1 MNVLNNATPAQLE
14 QAVANNHR
22 ELFALN
28 AIAQGGKVY
37 GHNSLSWTYAGPANS
52 SVVLFPA
59 MDAATAGTQLDEMM
73 DHYRAQ
79 PPKDAGCW
87 SLAPT
92 QPLNLGVLLLAR
104 GFQPGWRPQW
114 MALDLEA
121 MQTEHAR
128 PAGLQV
134 QADNVTP
141 IHDIKD
147 LPYANT
153 NSLSH
158 ELKQQYP
165 ELGQR
170 FIARLN
176 GSIVAHSE
184 VFFTTGS
191 HGVAGIYSV
200 GVVPHAREKGIG
212 KAVVLA
218 ACLYAKEK
226 GYRYAVLNGT
236 GRRMYE
242 QIGFK
247 CIGFGN
253 TWWLQNQR
261 YRTNPPTRQQVAL
274 AEAVGNGDVPALNEL
289 VKKFNTGDLN
299 TPLNNG
305 MTLMQ
310 LAVHTK
316 RAAAAEWLME
326 QGATCTVLDAWDLGK
341 RNLAAAMLKAQPAL
355 VNNQLYGEWDA
366 TLLHVAA
373 DRNDVHLAQLA
384 LSAHPNL
391 EIKDK
396 IYDGTPL
403 DWALHLQRT
412 QIAELIR
419 KSTAS

>member
-28 AIAQGGKVY
+28 AIAQGGEVY
-37 GHNSLSWTYAGPANS
+37 GRNGLNWTYAGAGNS
-52 SVVLFPA
+52 SVVLFPV

-114 MALDLEA
+114 MALDLEI

-128 PAGLQV
+128 PAGLQI

-141 IHDIKD
+141 IHDIKN
-147 LPYANT
+147 LPYANS

-158 ELKQQYP
+158 ELKQEYP

-170 FIARLN
+170 FIATLN
-176 GSIVAHSE
+176 GAIVAHSE

-191 HGVAGIYSV
+191 NGVAGIYSV
-200 GVVPHAREKGIG
+200 GVVPNAREKGIG

-218 ACLYAKEK
+218 ACLYSREK

-247 CIGFGN
+247 WVGFGD

-274 AEAVGNGDVPALNEL
+274 AEAVGNGDVSTLNEL

-299 TPLNNG
+299 IPLNNG

-341 RNLAAAMLKAQPAL
+341 RDLAAAMLKAQPAL
-355 VNNQLYGEWDA
+355 VNNQLYGEWQA
-366 TLLHVAA
+366 TLLHIAS

-403 DWALHLQRT
+403 GWALHLQRT

>member
-1 MNVLNNATPAQLE
+1 MDVLNNATPAQLE

-28 AIAQGGKVY
+28 AIAQGGEVP
-37 GHNSLSWTYAGPANS
+37 GHNGLSWTYAGSGNS

-73 DHYRAQ
+73 DHYRAN

-87 SLAPT
+87 SLWPA

-121 MQTEHAR
+121 MQTEHAQ

-134 QADNVTP
+134 KADNVTP
-141 IHDIKD
+141 VHDIKN
-147 LPYANT
+147 LPYANS

-170 FIARLN
+170 FIATLN
-176 GSIVAHSE
+176 GVIVAHSE
-184 VFFTTGS
+184 VFFTTGNN
-191 HGVAGIYSV
+191 GVAGIYSV

-247 CIGFGN
+247 WIGFGN

-261 YRTNPPTRQQVAL
+261 YRTNPPTKQQVAL
-274 AEAVGNGDVPALNEL
+274 AEAVGNGDVPTINEL

-299 TPLNNG
+299 APLNNG

-310 LAVHTK
+310 LAIHTK
-316 RAAAAEWLME
+316 QAAAAEWLIE
-326 QGATCTVLDAWDLGK
+326 QGVTCTVLDAWDLGK
-341 RNLAAAMLKAQPAL
+341 RDLAAAMLKAQPAL
-355 VNNQLYGEWDA
+355 VNNQRYGEWQA
-366 TLLHVAA
+366 TLLHLAA
-373 DRNDVHLAQLA
+373 ERNDVPLAQLA
-384 LSAHPNL
+384 LSAHPDL

-396 IYDGTPL
+396 IYDSTPL
-403 DWALHLQRT
+403 GWAQHLQRT

-419 KSTAS
+419 KSVAF